1 MKYILAAGLIIGTAS
16 NTPILNGGWPPKCPD
31 GYAPVLVV
39 VHANLLEA
47 RCAKEVVEP
56 LK

>member
-16 NTPILNGGWPPKCPD
+16 NTPIFNGGWPPKCPD
-31 GYAPVLVV
+31 GYVPVLVV
-39 VHANLLEA
+39 VHVILLEA